1 MRLKLQHA
9 PYIANKISIDLAN
22 SQYIKVLAP
31 LEKIAQTALECLQKD
46 IHKELAI
53 DEKVR
58 NILEERS
65 DEIED
70 FGMDER
76 ELFRMCK
83 RQIAQEQNFY
93 LSWDDRC
100 SDISHSILSS
110 FVKYKEISFNVS
122 ETIIKNIIYKAI
134 NDYSRIYEKTEESV
148 LEKLKK
154 YKRKLVYGTE
164 EYEIVFGKLYEEELR
179 KRGLL

>member
-1 MRLKLQHA
+1 MRLKMQHA
-9 PYIANKISIDLAN
+9 PYIANKISIDIGNAPQIEL
-22 SQYIKVLAP
+22 LAP
-31 LEKIAQTALECLQKD
+31 IANIAQNALEVLQNN
-46 IHKELAI
+46 IQKELAI

-58 NILEERS
+58 EILEERS

-83 RQIAQEQNFY
+83 RQIAKEQNFY
-93 LSWDDRC
+93 LAWEERC
-100 SDISHSILSS
+100 SDISHQILAA
-110 FVKYKEISFNVS
+110 IIPLIRFNVS
-122 ETIIKNIIYKAI
+122 ETIVKNIIFKAI
-134 NDYSRIYEKTEESV
+134 NEYSKIYEKAEDAV
-148 LEKLKK
+148 VEKLKK

-164 EYEIVFGKLYEEELR
+164 EYDIVFGKLYEEELR

>member
-1 MRLKLQHA
+1 MRLKMQHIQ
-9 PYIANKISIDLAN
+9 YISNKISIDLGH
-22 SQYIKVLAP
+22 SQFITLLSP
-31 LEKIAQTALECLQKD
+31 IQNIAQVAQECLHEAIQT
-46 IHKELAI
+46 ELSI

-58 NILEERS
+58 DILEERS

-83 RQIAQEQNFY
+83 RQLAKEQNFS

-100 SDISHSILSS
+100 SDISHKILSRLQPHIH
-110 FVKYKEISFNVS
+110 FEAS

-134 NDYSRIYEKTEESV
+134 NDYSKIYDKAEEV
-148 LEKLKK
+148 VMEKLKK
-154 YKRKLVYGTE
+154 YKRKLSYGTE
-164 EYEIVFGKLYEEELR
+164 EYEIVFTKLYEEELR
-179 KRGLL
+179 KKGLL

>member
-22 SQYIKVLAP
+22 SQYITMSVPIENITQSTLK
-31 LEKIAQTALECLQKD
+31 CLQKE
-46 IHKELAI
+46 IQKELDI

-83 RQIAQEQNFY
+83 RQVAQEQNFY

-100 SDISHSILSS
+100 SDISHTILGEL
-110 FVKYKEISFNVS
+110 VKQKEIAFSVS
-122 ETIIKNIIYKAI
+122 EIIVKNIIYKAI
-134 NDYSRIYEKTEESV
+134 NDYSRIYEKAEEGAH
-148 LEKLKK
+148 EKLKK
-154 YKRKLVYGTE
+154 YKRKIAYGTE
-164 EYEIVFGKLYEEELR
+164 EYEIVFSKLYEEELR

>member
-9 PYIANKISIDLAN
+9 PYIANKISIDLGN
-22 SQYIKVLAP
+22 SPHIKP
-31 LEKIAQTALECLQKD
+31 LVPIQNIAQSALECLKENIQ
-46 IHKELAI
+46 KELAI

-58 NILEERS
+58 EILEERS

-83 RQIAQEQNFY
+83 KQVAREENFY
-93 LSWDDRC
+93 LAWEDRC
-100 SDISHSILSS
+100 SDVSHQILTQLDSLIA
-110 FVKYKEISFNVS
+110 FEVS
-122 ETIIKNIIYKAI
+122 ETIIKNIIFKAI
-134 NDYSRIYEKTEESV
+134 NEYSKIYDKAEEAV
-148 LEKLKK
+148 FEKLKK
-154 YKRKLVYGTE
+154 YKRKLTYGTE
-164 EYEIVFGKLYEEELR
+164 EYEIVFSKLYEEELR

>member
-1 MRLKLQHA
+1 MKLKMQHA
-9 PYIANKISIDLAN
+9 PYIANKISIDIGN
-22 SQYIKVLAP
+22 SPQIEILAP
-31 LEKIAQTALECLQKD
+31 IEQIAQNALEVLGANIQ
-46 IHKELAI
+46 KELHI

-58 NILEERS
+58 EILEERS

-83 RQIAQEQNFY
+83 RQVAREEGFY
-93 LSWDDRC
+93 LAWEERC
-100 SDISHSILSS
+100 SDVSHQILNALQPL
-110 FVKYKEISFNVS
+110 IQFNIS
-122 ETIIKNIIYKAI
+122 ETIVKNIIFKAI
-134 NDYSRIYEKTEESV
+134 NEYSKIYDKAEEV
-148 LEKLKK
+148 VIEKLKR

-164 EYEIVFGKLYEEELR
+164 EYEIVFSKLYEEELR